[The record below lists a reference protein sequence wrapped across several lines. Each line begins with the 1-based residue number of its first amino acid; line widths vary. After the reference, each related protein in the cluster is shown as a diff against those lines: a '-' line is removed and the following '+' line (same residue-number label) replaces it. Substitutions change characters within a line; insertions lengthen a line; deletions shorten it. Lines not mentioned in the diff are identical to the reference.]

1 MQKKDVGKD
10 KAGEDV
16 TKLESVEVVLVNCN
30 LVNNSYQ
37 RASKVLFTFVPNK
50 QFIQLI
56 TFSSHSLTMLKTT
69 FAEFQ
74 SVELWLTD
82 QNNKPFEIEDSVN
95 ITLILSKDYEN
106 EIFNRTKV

>member
-1 MQKKDVGKD
+1 M
-10 KAGEDV
+10 
-16 TKLESVEVVLVNCN
+16 
-30 LVNNSYQ
+30 
-37 RASKVLFTFVPNK
+37 PNI

-69 FAEFQ
+69 CAEFQ

-82 QNNKPFEIEDSVN
+82 QNNKPLEIEDSVN

-106 EIFNRTKV
+106 EIFNRSKV